1 MTQKHPEY
9 NGPAMGPKMATENKR
24 GFTEE
29 DNRKMRDGSIGLQ
42 VNQKL
47 TSVTFDFKIYI
58 LSTVYLIIY
67 SSYFFLRPVRTK
79 EQLKLVTAAW
89 EILGTCDQKQM
100 IKLHFYF

>member
-42 VNQKL
+42 VNPKL
-47 TSVTFDFKIYI
+47 TTVIFDFEYNIFRYSFKRLYH
-58 LSTVYLIIY
+58 YLFFIIF
-67 SSYFFLRPVRTK
+67 SQAGQNQGATQAGHGGMGNTRH
-79 EQLKLVTAAW
+79 
-89 EILGTCDQKQM
+89 M
-100 IKLHFYF
+100 

>member
-24 GFTEE
+24 GFTAE

-47 TSVTFDFKIYI
+47 TSVTFDFKIYSRAYSFNR
-58 LSTVYLIIY
+58 LSHYL
-67 SSYFFLRPVRTK
+67 FFIFFSQAGQNQGATQAGHGGMGNTRH
-79 EQLKLVTAAW
+79 
-89 EILGTCDQKQM
+89 M
-100 IKLHFYF
+100 

>member
-47 TSVTFDFKIYI
+47 TSVTFDFKIYSIFFQPSISLSI
-58 LSTVYLIIY
+58 LHIFFSGRSEPRSN
-67 SSYFFLRPVRTK
+67 SSWSRRHGKY
-79 EQLKLVTAAW
+79 
-89 EILGTCDQKQM
+89 
-100 IKLHFYF
+100 

>member
-42 VNQKL
+42 VNLNLYQ
-47 TSVTFDFKIYI
+47 
-58 LSTVYLIIY
+58 
-67 SSYFFLRPVRTK
+67 
-79 EQLKLVTAAW
+79 
-89 EILGTCDQKQM
+89 
-100 IKLHFYF
+100 

>member
-42 VNQKL
+42 VNLKSI
-47 TSVTFDFKIYI
+47 SVIFNFEYIYVNI
-58 LSTVYLIIY
+58 LIQPFISLSILHN
-67 SSYFFLRPVRTK
+67 FFSQAGQNQGATQAGHGGMGNTRH
-79 EQLKLVTAAW
+79 
-89 EILGTCDQKQM
+89 M
-100 IKLHFYF
+100 

>member
-42 VNQKL
+42 VNLKSI
-47 TSVTFDFKIYI
+47 SVIFNFEYIYVNI
-58 LSTVYLIIY
+58 LIQPFISLSILHNFFFSGRSEPRSNSSRSRWHGKY
-67 SSYFFLRPVRTK
+67 SAHV
-79 EQLKLVTAAW
+79 
-89 EILGTCDQKQM
+89 
-100 IKLHFYF
+100 IKNK